1 MGLKESGLRGSIRNV
16 STGIGAAISID
27 TLEAENIDNESAT
40 IRGEITALTNF
51 GEQSEVFFE
60 WGEDSAGLPN
70 TTDIQE
76 QGEVG
81 IFTEDLTGLET
92 GESYEFQA
100 FGSVRDVSDE
110 GAILSFET
118 DDFEIAVTTLEA
130 TNVEQDSATIRGEI
144 TELTNFGEDAE
155 VFFEWGEITQGL
167 PNTTDI
173 QLQDTVGV
181 FTEDLT
187 NLSED
192 TTHEFQAF
200 GSVRDVSDDGVVLT
214 FETGSAIPDS
224 AIAHWRL
231 DDVNNEVVDNI
242 GGYDGT
248 VNGVTSI
255 SGDYEGGSAAE
266 GDGTDDNIEFPVVP
280 ITVLED
286 FAIELTLDNILSSSD
301 SNARFWQ
308 MSQGTDTQWVA
319 CRTSD
324 GKAMFEI
331 IDGGG
336 STSTDRVRTE
346 SSQSINDGG
355 KHHIVFNKT
364 GNDDNGLEI
373 YIDASED
380 YITNQAGTLENE
392 PNLNAGRMFCRE
404 FNGLDSFFEG
414 VIDNVLVYEDSLTAS
429 EIQGRY
435 DAQPWS

>member
-16 STGIGAAISID
+16 STGIGAAITID

-110 GAILSFET
+110 GAILTFET

-130 TNVEQDSATIRGEI
+130 EDVGEDSATIRGEI

-214 FETGSAIPDS
+214 FETGGAIPDS
-224 AIAHWRL
+224 
-231 DDVNNEVVDNI
+231 VVDNFERGNFDPYQHI
-242 GGYDGT
+242 GDDPRAEIITSPTFDGSNAAELRENSSASYLYSEDGDGLDNYPEGEGIT
-248 VNGVTSI
+248 QFHIYTFHDTDGSFV
-255 SGDYEGGSAAE
+255 SGPFVSAYMGSA
-266 GDGTDDNIEFPVVP
+266 GTGNDPG
-280 ITVLED
+280 TG
-286 FAIELTLDNILSSSD
+286 LTLGLNFD
-301 SNARFWQ
+301 AGQFE
-308 MSQGTDTQWVA
+308 
-319 CRTSD
+319 
-324 GKAMFEI
+324 MF
-331 IDGGG
+331 G
-336 STSTDRVRTE
+336 STSDSE
-346 SSQSINDGG
+346 SVNL
-355 KHHIVFNKT
+355 
-364 GNDDNGLEI
+364 DNFREQWLRFE
-373 YIDASED
+373 IDATED
-380 YITNQAGTLENE
+380 PAIGRVLDPDDDSVLMGPLTVGRQLDGT
-392 PNLNAGRMFCRE
+392 
-404 FNGLDSFFEG
+404 GLRIGHTGGSGSRADETVFDLIRTTG
-414 VIDNVLVYEDSLTAS
+414 
-429 EIQGRY
+429 
-435 DAQPWS
+435 

>member
-130 TNVEQDSATIRGEI
+130 TNVERDSATIRGEI
-144 TELTNFGEDAE
+144 TELENFGEDAE
-155 VFFEWGEITQGL
+155 VFFEWGEITEGL

-192 TTHEFQAF
+192 TEHEFQAF
-200 GSVRDVSDDGVVLT
+200 GSVRDVSDEGVVLT
-214 FETGSAIPDS
+214 FETGPAIPDS
-224 AIAHWRL
+224 DLLHSRWDARELSGLSDSDRITNFVDVEGSNDL
-231 DDVNNEVVDNI
+231 DDGDGSDYVASGIDSQPSARYDGSDDDNRTESWATDIDVPFAIFAVVDI
-242 GGYDGT
+242 QDSEEGT
-248 VNGVTSI
+248 VFGG
-255 SGDYEGGSAAE
+255 SGDGANAGLLNFDDSSWVLFNGSELFGGSVSTGEQIVGAVF
-266 GDGTDDNIEFPVVP
+266 DGTD
-280 ITVLED
+280 
-286 FAIELTLDNILSSSD
+286 
-301 SNARFWQ
+301 
-308 MSQGTDTQWVA
+308 SQIRINGSVDA
-319 CRTSD
+319 S
-324 GKAMFEI
+324 G
-331 IDGGG
+331 DGGTRSVEEG
-336 STSTDRVRTE
+336 ERFILGDRRSLDRQLE
-346 SSQSINDGG
+346 GDIGELLLYDGLPDFSE
-355 KHHIVFNKT
+355 V
-364 GNDDNGLEI
+364 
-373 YIDASED
+373 ED
-380 YITNQAGTLENE
+380 YLANNWGQTIE
-392 PNLNAGRMFCRE
+392 
-404 FNGLDSFFEG
+404 
-414 VIDNVLVYEDSLTAS
+414 
-429 EIQGRY
+429 
-435 DAQPWS
+435 